1 MFASLASR
9 AIISARGGGRSR
21 VLLSSSTLIHNNTS
35 SNNTLG
41 VTCTSSSQQSS
52 SSSNNHVAGGEYG
65 EGEAKGYQS
74 AKKVDFRER
83 VELYTTLGLVG
94 DASGKRLIDV
104 ACGTGW
110 LTRALKDVSNAEYV
124 TGTDLSPEMIALAK
138 EEEKRATRTDII
150 SYEVEDIT
158 SAIPGDFDIVT
169 SNWLL
174 VNARTR
180 HELQAMCKGLASKA
194 VPDGRLVTV
203 VIDPHLFS
211 YDDQTFAKKYGF
223 EFVYPK
229 VLEEGAAITIKCYTP
244 EGHFAVEVE
253 NYYFPKAAYEEELSK
268 AGFKNVEWHKP
279 KLSPHPD
286 GEDDAEYWNDIMKQ
300 PVFLTI
306 TATRGGDEL

>member
-9 AIISARGGGRSR
+9 ASMISARGGGACR
-21 VLLSSSTLIHNNTS
+21 VLSSTLIRNNTS
-35 SNNTLG
+35 YPLS
-41 VTCTSSSQQSS
+41 VASSSSQQNINRWSS
-52 SSSNNHVAGGEYG
+52 SSNHVAGGEYG
-65 EGEAKGYQS
+65 EGEAKGYQA

-94 DASGKRLIDV
+94 DASGKRVIDV

-110 LTRALKDVSNAEYV
+110 LTRALKAEYV
-124 TGTDLSPEMIALAK
+124 VGTDISPEMIALAK
-138 EEEKRATRTDII
+138 EEEKGTTTDI

-174 VNARTR
+174 VNAQTR
-180 HELQAMCKGLASKA
+180 HELQAMCKGLAAKA
-194 VPDGRLVTV
+194 VSGGRLITV
-203 VIDPHLFS
+203 VIDPQLYS
-211 YDDQTFAKKYGF
+211 YDDPTFAKKYGF

-253 NYYFPKAAYEEELSK
+253 NYYFPKAAYEEELSR

-279 KLSPHPD
+279 KLSPHPE
-286 GEDDAEYWNDIMKQ
+286 GKDDTEYWSDIMKQ
-300 PVFLTI
+300 PIFLTI